1 MKILRIR
8 AYSEPEQFTGVH
20 MMRDLD
26 SAFAN
31 AGFVTNDLTP
41 MPTRGVSKEVRK
53 QYRHK
58 KKEASYD
65 GHLITYRFSMFP
77 EPKATKWRMLRYL
90 LCNALEYLIAQ
101 KFTDV
106 DVLYSASTPPTQG
119 AMCAFLKKKLNTPFI
134 YELQDVF
141 PDSLVAAGITT
152 KESRLYRIGQKLEKL
167 TYESADKIIVISESI
182 KKNLLSKGVSE
193 EKLVVIPNWV
203 DTDKIRPIPKEENRL
218 FEDYDIDRSKF
229 IVLYAGNFGEAQGT
243 EVILKAAKLLEN
255 EKGICF
261 VLFGGGANF
270 GQAKATAQ
278 TLSNVMIFPLLPQER
293 VSEVYS
299 LGDVAL
305 ITCKPGTGNSSMPSK
320 TWSIMACNTPIIA
333 SYDINSELNDILL
346 ENQAG
351 CCVPPSDEHQLAKA
365 IVEAYQNRRYRSES
379 VARNYI
385 LSKVSK
391 NICTQ
396 MYVDTI
402 ISVC

>member
-58 KKEASYD
+58 KKETSYD

-119 AMCAFLKKKLNTPFI
+119 AMCACLKKKLNTPFI

-203 DTDKIRPIPKEENRL
+203 DTDKIRPVPKEENRL
-218 FEDYDIDRSKF
+218 FEDYGIDRSQY

-261 VLFGGGANF
+261 VLFGGGVNF
-270 GQAKATAQ
+270 DLAKATAQ
-278 TLSNVMIFPLLPQER
+278 TLSNVVIFPLLPQER

-305 ITCKPGTGNSSMPSK
+305 ITCKPGTGHSSMPSK

-365 IVEAYQNRRYRSES
+365 IVEAYQNRRHRSES

-391 NICTQ
+391 EICTNQ
-396 MYVDTI
+396 YIAVLK
-402 ISVC
+402 SVL